1 MQPRQDHD
9 QTRSA
14 GSSGPASSSGPGGP
28 GGSPTSAS
36 SASRPSRRTFLAGA
50 AAAGALA
57 WTPAFR
63 VTPASA
69 QATSAAPPN
78 FPASISIYQ
87 QAYQNWSGAI
97 VIDNVWTCAPASPG
111 DVVTLANWANANGYR
126 LRAKGMSH
134 GWSPIVLPAGNTG
147 AGYVL
152 LDTTQHLT
160 SVSIAAGSPATVTA
174 QTGVTMDTLTTGVA
188 AAGYGF
194 CAIPAPGDITL
205 GGALAINAHGSA
217 IPGTGETA
225 LSGQTYGS
233 LSNLILSLT
242 AVVWNSAQ
250 SQYVLKTFERSDPD
264 IRAFL
269 THLGR
274 AFITQVTVQVAAS
287 QNVRCQ
293 SWVDVSAADLFAPP
307 ATAGSSSF
315 ANYVDSS
322 GRIEAIW
329 FPFTDTPWI
338 KVWTLAPSKPL
349 LSVKV
354 TSPYNYGFTN
364 SITTAENTFFD
375 EVATGVVS
383 GTPAYEDVAI
393 GLADTGL
400 VFDGVWDI
408 WGQWQDVL
416 LYVKPTTVR
425 IVEAGFAI
433 ITSRANIQ
441 QVVSDFYTQYT
452 SRLAYYQ
459 GLGQYPMNGPIEI
472 RVTGLDKPADALV
485 TGAQSPI
492 LSSVRPRPD
501 QPGWNVAVWLDMGTL
516 PVTPGFSQFYT
527 DMETWIWSHYTGSY
541 ATVRP
546 EWSKAWACTSA
557 APWTNTTILGTTI
570 PAAVSAGQAS
580 GDGWSTAVSILT
592 SYDPNSVFSNPF
604 LDTLFG

>member
-9 QTRSA
+9 RTRTARPDSSPSSA
-14 GSSGPASSSGPGGP
+14 SSPGPAG
-28 GGSPTSAS
+28 

-57 WTPAFR
+57 WAPAFR
-63 VTPASA
+63 VSPASA

-78 FPASISIYQ
+78 FPSSVSLYQ
-87 QAYQNWSGAI
+87 QAYQNWAGMI
-97 VIDNVWTCAPASPG
+97 VIDNVWTCAPASAA

-134 GWSPIVLPAGNTG
+134 GWSPIVLPAGSTG

-174 QTGVTMDTLTTGVA
+174 QTGVTMDSLTTALA
-188 AAGYGF
+188 AAGYGL

-217 IPGTGETA
+217 IPGTGETP

-250 SQYVLKTFERSDPD
+250 GQYVLKTFQRSDPD

-269 THLGR
+269 AHLGR

-315 ANYVDSS
+315 ASYVDSS

-329 FPFTDTPWI
+329 FPFTSTPWI

-383 GTPAYEDVAI
+383 GTPAYEGVAI
-393 GLADTGL
+393 ALADTGL

-472 RVTGLDKPADALV
+472 RVTGLDNPADALV

-557 APWTNTTILGTTI
+557 APWTNATTLGTTI